1 MAQLGARVLMVD
13 LDPQGNATS
22 GLGLDKNLQPSIYDV
37 LINDMPAA
45 EAITPTE
52 FDNLSML
59 TSNIELAGAEI
70 EMVSL
75 MAREQI
81 LKRALDM
88 VRGSFDFIFID
99 CPPSL
104 GLLTLNALTAAD
116 SLVVPIQCE
125 YFALEGLSQ
134 LMNTVQLV
142 QRHLNP
148 GLEVEGVALTM
159 FDGRTKLSN
168 QVVSEVKKFF
178 RSKVYRS
185 VIPRSIRLGE
195 APSYGQPINIYS
207 PESSGAKAYL
217 SLAGEL
223 INDNGGKF

>member
-1 MAQLGARVLMVD
+1 MRLQIKKGEWEKPLPAINLSACVAQLGARVLMVD

-116 SLVVPIQCE
+116 SLVVPI
-125 YFALEGLSQ
+125 
-134 LMNTVQLV
+134 
-142 QRHLNP
+142 
-148 GLEVEGVALTM
+148 
-159 FDGRTKLSN
+159 
-168 QVVSEVKKFF
+168 
-178 RSKVYRS
+178 
-185 VIPRSIRLGE
+185 
-195 APSYGQPINIYS
+195 
-207 PESSGAKAYL
+207 
-217 SLAGEL
+217 
-223 INDNGGKF
+223 

>member
-1 MAQLGARVLMVD
+1 
-13 LDPQGNATS
+13 
-22 GLGLDKNLQPSIYDV
+22 
-37 LINDMPAA
+37 
-45 EAITPTE
+45 
-52 FDNLSML
+52 ML
-59 TSNIELAGAEI
+59 FRS
-70 EMVSL
+70 
-75 MAREQI
+75 
-81 LKRALDM
+81 
-88 VRGSFDFIFID
+88 
-99 CPPSL
+99 
-104 GLLTLNALTAAD
+104 
-116 SLVVPIQCE
+116 
-125 YFALEGLSQ
+125 
-134 LMNTVQLV
+134 
-142 QRHLNP
+142 NP